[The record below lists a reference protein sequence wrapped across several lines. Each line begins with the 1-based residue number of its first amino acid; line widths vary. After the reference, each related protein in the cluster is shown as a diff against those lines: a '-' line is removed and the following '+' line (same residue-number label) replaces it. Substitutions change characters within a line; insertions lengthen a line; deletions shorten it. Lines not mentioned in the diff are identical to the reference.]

1 MFDTRVHG
9 ERQLGGYVKI
19 QIRSYG
25 LKPFIRWIFL
35 SLAVAVFLSGC
46 GYRNPYVYSGPDKS
60 IYVTT
65 WKNRTSDL
73 QLDAKIYQELL
84 KWFQKSRSL
93 KITKSKEGA
102 DFILAGEIISV
113 DIPSLAFDGTN
124 TASDVRLTLK
134 VRYIFKD
141 LATDSVLIEVPS
153 QDWQQSY
160 TITSDAAETRDNAN
174 EAQDIAIENMSQS
187 IYQRT
192 LLEIS
197 KLSP

>member
-1 MFDTRVHG
+1 MLWET
-9 ERQLGGYVKI
+9 QLARELQI
-19 QIRSYG
+19 QIRSYI
-25 LKPFIRWIFL
+25 LKLFIRWIFL
-35 SLAVAVFLSGC
+35 SIAVAVFLSGC

-73 QLDAKIYQELL
+73 QLDAQIYQELI
-84 KWFQKSRSL
+84 KWFQKSGSL
-93 KITKSKEGA
+93 KITKNKEGA
-102 DFILAGEIISV
+102 DFILAGEIISI

-124 TASDVRLTLK
+124 TASDVRLTLN

-141 LATDSVLIEVPS
+141 LATERTLIEKPS
-153 QDWQQSY
+153 ESWQRTY
-160 TITSDAAETRDNAN
+160 TITGDAAETRDNAN
-174 EAQDIAIENMSQS
+174 EAQELIIEDLAQS

-197 KLSP
+197 KL